1 MSECVKEFT
10 FDLDTKE
17 LKNIFGEKSY
27 TKAYNEI
34 FDFFCKEHGFEHRQG
49 SVYCSGRR
57 MSDAEVVDMA
67 HELKHKIP
75 WLKTCLKRMDVA
87 DIGNIHELTEV
98 ITSDSVIKTKEYLCQ
113 ELNDNDFEVSDAL
126 MKNYQKLTD
135 SRGDIISLEEIS
147 AEYRSG
153 SADENINAIGN
164 ELKAQELQ
172 LIDELAAPEI

>member
-27 TKAYNEI
+27 TRAYNEI

-49 SVYCSGRR
+49 SVYCSGRQ
-57 MSDAEVVDMA
+57 MSDAEVVDMT
-67 HELKHKIP
+67 HELKYKIP

-98 ITSDSVIKTKEYLCQ
+98 ITGDLVINTKGCLCQ
-113 ELNDNDFEVSDAL
+113 QLCDNDFKVSDTLA
-126 MKNYQKLTD
+126 KNYQKLTD
-135 SRGDIISLEEIS
+135 SRGDIISLEDIS

-153 SADENINAIGN
+153 STDENINAIGN
-164 ELKAQELQ
+164 ELKEQELQ
-172 LIDELAAPEI
+172 LVNELEAPEI